1 MASSDKGVR
10 GQLTAARD
18 ETAHPD
24 PGGEASRARQTRRA
38 LVVLATYNERENL
51 PIVLQRIWAA
61 TDIDVLV
68 VDDNSPDG
76 TGAVA
81 DRIASME
88 PRLQVIHRQGK
99 AGLASALFAGYAHAF
114 EHGYQLA
121 IEMDADLSHPPEDLP
136 ALIAACDRADVAIG
150 SRRVPGGS
158 VVGRPAWRIALTAGA
173 CIWARTVLGLPMHD
187 CTSGYRCIRTD
198 ALRVMDFSRIRSS
211 GYGFLIELDW
221 AIKRAGQRVVEVPI
235 TFNDRAHGLS
245 KMRIGMIPEAMIMVL
260 KLRFGLVPA
269 AVLDSLEVPV
279 GKAS

>member
-1 MASSDKGVR
+1 MSSEHVVQRQVTPAGGQADQPGPSGHAPSSAR
-10 GQLTAARD
+10 G
-18 ETAHPD
+18 
-24 PGGEASRARQTRRA
+24 GGA

-51 PIVLQRIWAA
+51 PIVLERIWASI
-61 TDIDVLV
+61 DIDVLV

-76 TGAVA
+76 TGEVA
-81 DRIASME
+81 DRIAVGE
-88 PRLQVIHRQGK
+88 PRLTVIHRAGK

-114 EHGYQLA
+114 ERGYELA

-136 ALIAACDRADVAIG
+136 SLVAACDRADVAIG
-150 SRRVPGGS
+150 SRRVKGGR

-221 AIKRAGQRVVEVPI
+221 AIKRAGQRVVEIPI

-245 KMRIGMIPEAMIMVL
+245 KMRVGMIPEAMIMVL

-269 AVLDSLEVPV
+269 AVLDRDKVPT
-279 GKAS
+279 GRSR

>member
-1 MASSDKGVR
+1 MASSEKGVR
-10 GQLTAARD
+10 GQLTAPMN
-18 ETAHPD
+18 ETDQPD
-24 PGGEASRARQTRRA
+24 PGGRAPRAGPTRKA

-76 TGAVA
+76 TGQVA

-99 AGLASALFAGYAHAF
+99 AGLASALFAGYARAF
-114 EHGYQLA
+114 ERGYALA
-121 IEMDADLSHPPEDLP
+121 VEMDADLSHPPEDLP
-136 ALIAACDRADVAIG
+136 ALIAACDRADVVIG

-198 ALRVMDFSRIRSS
+198 ALRVMDFSMIRSS

-260 KLRFGLVPA
+260 KLRFGLVRA
-269 AVLDSLEVPV
+269 AVLDSVPV
-279 GKAS
+279 PAGKVI

>member
-1 MASSDKGVR
+1 
-10 GQLTAARD
+10 
-18 ETAHPD
+18 
-24 PGGEASRARQTRRA
+24 
-38 LVVLATYNERENL
+38 VVLATYNERENL
-51 PIVLQRIWAA
+51 PIVLERIWASI
-61 TDIDVLV
+61 DIDVLV

-76 TGAVA
+76 TGEVA
-81 DRIASME
+81 DRIAVGE
-88 PRLQVIHRQGK
+88 PRLTVIHRAGK

-114 EHGYQLA
+114 ERGYELA

-136 ALIAACDRADVAIG
+136 SLVAACDRADVAIG
-150 SRRVPGGS
+150 SRRVKGGR

-221 AIKRAGQRVVEVPI
+221 AIKRAGQRVVEIPI

-245 KMRIGMIPEAMIMVL
+245 KMRVGMIPEAMIMVL

-269 AVLDSLEVPV
+269 AVLDRDKVPT
-279 GKAS
+279 GRSR

>member
-1 MASSDKGVR
+1 MPSSDL
-10 GQLTAARD
+10 GQLTAPSD
-18 ETAHPD
+18 ETGQAD
-24 PGGEASRARQTRRA
+24 PGGEPSRSGARRTA

-76 TGAVA
+76 TGVVG
-81 DRIASME
+81 DRIAAVD
-88 PRLQVIHRQGK
+88 PRLSVIHRQGK

-114 EHGYQLA
+114 ERGYELA
-121 IEMDADLSHPPEDLP
+121 IEMDADLSHPPEALP
-136 ALIAACDRADVAIG
+136 ALLEACANADVAIG
-150 SRRVPGGS
+150 SRRVQGGR

-221 AIKRAGQRVVEVPI
+221 AIKRAGQRVVEIPI

-269 AVLDSLEVPV
+269 AVRDRAEVA
-279 GKAS
+279 ASNSR

>member
-1 MASSDKGVR
+1 VSSEHVVQRQVTPADGQAELTGHGGLDPEPER
-10 GQLTAARD
+10 G
-18 ETAHPD
+18 
-24 PGGEASRARQTRRA
+24 RRA
-38 LVVLATYNERENL
+38 LVVLATYNERANL
-51 PIVLQRIWAA
+51 PIVLRRIWAA
-61 TDIDVLV
+61 IDIDVLV

-76 TGAVA
+76 TGGVA
-81 DRIASME
+81 DRIAAGE
-88 PRLQVIHRQGK
+88 PRLTVIHRAGK
-99 AGLASALFAGYAHAF
+99 AGLASALFAGYGRAF
-114 EHGYQLA
+114 ERGYELA

-136 ALIAACDRADVAIG
+136 SLVAACDRADVVIG
-150 SRRVPGGS
+150 SRRVNGGR

-198 ALRVMDFSRIRSS
+198 ALRVIDFSRIRSS

-221 AIKRAGQRVVEVPI
+221 AIKRAGQRVVEIPI

-269 AVLDSLEVPV
+269 ALLDPAKVPAV
-279 GKAS
+279 RSR

>member
-1 MASSDKGVR
+1 MSSEHVPR
-10 GQLTAARD
+10 QVTTAGQ
-18 ETAHPD
+18 
-24 PGGEASRARQTRRA
+24 PGQSGPVPRPERPHNA

-51 PIVLQRIWAA
+51 PLVLERIWA
-61 TDIDVLV
+61 TIDIDVLV

-76 TGAVA
+76 TGDLA
-81 DRIASME
+81 DRVASSE
-88 PRLQVIHRQGK
+88 SRLTVIHRPGK
-99 AGLASALFAGYAHAF
+99 AGLASALFAGYNHAF
-114 EHGYQLA
+114 ERGYELA

-136 ALIAACDRADVAIG
+136 SLVAACDRADVAIG
-150 SRRVPGGS
+150 SRRVKGGR

-173 CIWARTVLGLPMHD
+173 CIWARSVLGLPMHD

-198 ALRVMDFSRIRSS
+198 ALRVIDFDRIRSS

-221 AIKRAGQRVVEVPI
+221 AIKRTGQRVVEIPI

-269 AVLDSLEVPV
+269 AVLGRGAVP
-279 GKAS
+279 ASRSR

>member
-10 GQLTAARD
+10 GQLTAPRD
-18 ETAHPD
+18 ETAHSD
-24 PGGEASRARQTRRA
+24 PSGQAPSAGGARRA

-76 TGAVA
+76 TGGVA

-88 PRLQVIHRQGK
+88 PRLSVIHRQGK
-99 AGLASALFAGYAHAF
+99 AGLASALFTGYAHAF
-114 EHGYQLA
+114 GRGYELA

-173 CIWARTVLGLPMHD
+173 CIWARAVLGLPMRD

-198 ALRVMDFSRIRSS
+198 ALRVMDFNCIRSS

-269 AVLDSLEVPV
+269 AVLDSAEVPA
-279 GKAS
+279 GKLG

>member
-1 MASSDKGVR
+1 VSSEHVVGQVTRPGGQADKPGPSGQFPSSDRR
-10 GQLTAARD
+10 GK
-18 ETAHPD
+18 
-24 PGGEASRARQTRRA
+24 A
-38 LVVLATYNERENL
+38 LVVLATYNERESL
-51 PIVLQRIWAA
+51 PLVLERIWKAI
-61 TDIDVLV
+61 DIDVLV

-76 TGAVA
+76 TGVFA
-81 DRIASME
+81 DGIAASE
-88 PRLQVIHRQGK
+88 PRLTVIHRAGK

-114 EHGYQLA
+114 ERGYELA

-136 ALIAACDRADVAIG
+136 ALVAACDRADVAIG
-150 SRRVPGGS
+150 SRRVKGGQ

-221 AIKRAGQRVVEVPI
+221 AIKRAGQRVVEIPI

-269 AVLDSLEVPV
+269 AVLERGKVPT
-279 GKAS
+279 SPSR

>member
-1 MASSDKGVR
+1 VSSEDAVQRER
-10 GQLTAARD
+10 G
-18 ETAHPD
+18 
-24 PGGEASRARQTRRA
+24 RRG

-51 PIVLQRIWAA
+51 PIVLERIWAA
-61 TDIDVLV
+61 IDIDVLV

-76 TGAVA
+76 TGQLA
-81 DRIASME
+81 DRIAAGE
-88 PRLQVIHRQGK
+88 HRLAVIHRAGK
-99 AGLASALFAGYAHAF
+99 AGLASALFAGYEYAF
-114 EHGYQLA
+114 ERGYELA

-136 ALIAACDRADVAIG
+136 RLVAACDRADVAIG
-150 SRRVPGGS
+150 SRRVPGGR

-198 ALRVMDFSRIRSS
+198 ALRAVDFSRIRSS

-221 AIKRAGQRVVEVPI
+221 AIKRARQRVVEIPI

-260 KLRFGLVPA
+260 KLRFGLVRPA
-269 AVLDSLEVPV
+269 LLDRARVATGRSR
-279 GKAS
+279 